1 MWEHYDDLP
10 FEVFCVDS
18 KGERHL
24 ISRHRIES
32 EAVYSMNAQNRS
44 GGYTAEYWDWP
55 KRELE
60 KGSSNMVTHIDA
72 VSAYPYSMTNPTQE
86 GERVLSVMKP
96 REIRCML
103 CNDCGMAQ
111 PCPGCQKVDPYLK
124 AYGNSLVN
132 DETGDP
138 YS

>member
-10 FEVFCVDS
+10 FEVFCTDS

-32 EAVYSMNAQNRS
+32 EAVYSMNTQNRS
-44 GGYTAEYWDWP
+44 GGYSAEYWNWP

-60 KGSSNMVTHIDA
+60 KGSANMVTHVDM
-72 VSAYPYSMTNPTQE
+72 VSAYPHSMPT
-86 GERVLSVMKP
+86 GEREWTEVKP
-96 REIRCML
+96 REIKCLL
-103 CNDCGMAQ
+103 CNDCGMAR
-111 PCPGCQKVDPYLK
+111 PCPGCNKVDPYLK
-124 AYGNSLVN
+124 AYAGSLVN

-138 YS
+138 HS

>member
-24 ISRHRIES
+24 IKRHRLES
-32 EAVYSMNAQNRS
+32 EAIHTMNIQNRS
-44 GGYTAEYWDWP
+44 GGYSAEYWNWMQV
-55 KRELE
+55 ELE
-60 KGSSNMVTHIDA
+60 KGSSNMVTPVDA
-72 VSAYPYSMTNPTQE
+72 V
-86 GERVLSVMKP
+86 LSQPHGVNDEPVVTVMKS

-103 CNDCGMAQ
+103 CNDCGMTQ

-138 YS
+138 HS